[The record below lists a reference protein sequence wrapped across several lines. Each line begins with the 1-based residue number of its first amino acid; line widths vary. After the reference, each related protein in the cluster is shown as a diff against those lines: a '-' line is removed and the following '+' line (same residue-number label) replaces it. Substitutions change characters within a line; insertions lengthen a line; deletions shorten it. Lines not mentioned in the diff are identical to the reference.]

1 MPHALRRSTSSSER
15 QPRPRFELLQVVFA
29 RQDVPEYGLRKGECG
44 TIVEVFEDSRLGGD
58 AYLVE
63 FTDDEGR
70 TLEEAELTADQIGA
84 APPPP

>member
-1 MPHALRRSTSSSER
+1 MPHALRRSTSSSDT
-15 QPRPRFELLQVVFA
+15 QPHPRFKLLQVVFA
-29 RQDVPEYGLRKGECG
+29 QRDVPEYGLRKGECG

-63 FTDDEGR
+63 FTDEKGR
-70 TLEEAELTADQIGA
+70 TLEEAELTGDQIDA